1 MKPTT
6 VAVLGAG
13 GMLGSMI
20 VDELSR
26 DGRLEV
32 IAAARDELW
41 THEGPK
47 RVPGARWCSIE
58 IGDRHPTMAALR
70 ALGPVDWFVNAT
82 GIIKQRIRD
91 DRPSDVEAAVLVN
104 ALFPHWLAAAGREL
118 GAKVLQ
124 IATDCVYSG
133 GRGEYVETDTHD
145 AVDVYG
151 WTKSLGEV
159 PGPGFY
165 SLRCSI
171 VGPEPRRSVSLLEWF
186 RRQPAHAAVSGY
198 ANHRWN
204 GVTTLHFARI
214 CGSVIRGNL
223 ALPNL
228 QHVVPS
234 GEITKNDLL
243 RCFADSF
250 HRRDVTITPV
260 DTPNPINRTLSTLNL
275 DCNHLIWSDAGY
287 PGGPPTIRQM
297 IAELAA
303 FDYRLKDTRT

>member
-1 MKPTT
+1 MKSTT

-20 VDELSR
+20 VDILSR
-26 DGRLEV
+26 DGDLVV

-41 THEGPK
+41 THVGP
-47 RVPGARWCSIE
+47 RSVPEARWCSLE

-82 GIIKQRIRD
+82 GIIKQRIRED
-91 DRPSDVEAAVLVN
+91 SPSDVEAAVLVN
-104 ALFPHWLAAAGREL
+104 GLFPHWLAAAGREL

-133 GRGEYVETDTHD
+133 GRGEYVETDPHD

-151 WTKSLGEV
+151 RTKSIGEV
-159 PGPGFY
+159 HGAGFY
-165 SLRCSI
+165 LLRCSI

-186 RRQPAHAAVSGY
+186 RRQPVHAAVSGY

-204 GVTTLHFARI
+204 GITTLHFARI
-214 CGSVIRGNL
+214 CGAVIQSNP
-223 ALPNL
+223 ALPSL
-228 QHVVPS
+228 LHVVPS
-234 GEITKNDLL
+234 GQITKCDLL

-260 DTPNPINRTLSTLNL
+260 DTPNPIDRTLSTLNS
-275 DCNHLIWSDAGY
+275 DSNRLIWSDAGY
-287 PGGPPTIRQM
+287 PGGPPTIPQM
-297 IAELAA
+297 IAELAT
-303 FDYRLKDTRT
+303 FDYRLKDKRT